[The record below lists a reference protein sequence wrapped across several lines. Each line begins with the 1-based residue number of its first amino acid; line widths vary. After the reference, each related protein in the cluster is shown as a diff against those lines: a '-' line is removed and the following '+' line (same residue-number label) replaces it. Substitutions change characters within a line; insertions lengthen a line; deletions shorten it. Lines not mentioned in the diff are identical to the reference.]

1 MEFATEVKKGLME
14 GVKGI
19 PLAIHS
25 KSIMKASPV
34 SKYAMNPFSSPNMS
48 AQKWKNNINTRF
60 RREAAG
66 EVKRI
71 LFANNANSPALK
83 SQSQFQSQFQPQS
96 QSQSQPL
103 IPKRTQTPTL
113 SPAANP
119 YIPRPSP
126 YLLKTPIN
134 YKTIT
139 SPSNTFPYNTKPR
152 MPELRGGYRKT
163 RKNRLRKNSR
173 KLTRRFVKPKVLRY

>member
-1 MEFATEVKKGLME
+1 MEFATEMKKGIIE

-19 PLAIHS
+19 PLAIRS
-25 KSIMKASPV
+25 KSIMKPSPV
-34 SKYAMNPFSSPNMS
+34 GKYAMNPFSSPNMS

-71 LFANNANSPALK
+71 LFANNANSPAPAPPK
-83 SQSQFQSQFQPQS
+83 SK
-96 QSQSQPL
+96 PL
-103 IPKRTQTPTL
+103 LAKSTSAL
-113 SPAANP
+113 SPTANP

-126 YLLKTPIN
+126 YLLNTPIN

-139 SPSNTFPYNTKPR
+139 SPSNTRPSNTTPKA
-152 MPELRGGYRKT
+152 PELCGGYRKT

-173 KLTRRFVKPKVLRY
+173 KLTRRFVKPKILRY

>member
-1 MEFATEVKKGLME
+1 MEFATEVKKGLIE

-19 PLAIHS
+19 PLAIRS
-25 KSIMKASPV
+25 KYIMKASPV

-60 RREAAG
+60 RREAVG

-71 LFANNANSPALK
+71 LFANNANSPAPAPAPAPAPPK
-83 SQSQFQSQFQPQS
+83 SK
-96 QSQSQPL
+96 PL
-103 IPKRTQTPTL
+103 LAKSTPTL
-113 SPAANP
+113 SPTANP

-134 YKTIT
+134 YKIIT
-139 SPSNTFPYNTKPR
+139 SPSNTRPSNTTPNTTPKA
-152 MPELRGGYRKT
+152 PELRGGYRKT

-173 KLTRRFVKPKVLRY
+173 KLTRRFVKPKIL

>member
-1 MEFATEVKKGLME
+1 MEFATEMKKGIIE

-19 PLAIHS
+19 PLAIRS
-25 KSIMKASPV
+25 KSIMKPSPV
-34 SKYAMNPFSSPNMS
+34 GKYAMNPFSSPNMS

-71 LFANNANSPALK
+71 LFANNANSPAPAPAPPK
-83 SQSQFQSQFQPQS
+83 SK
-96 QSQSQPL
+96 PL
-103 IPKRTQTPTL
+103 LAKSTPTL
-113 SPAANP
+113 SPTANP

-126 YLLKTPIN
+126 YLLNTPIN

-139 SPSNTFPYNTKPR
+139 SPSNTRPSNTTPKA
-152 MPELRGGYRKT
+152 PELRGGYRKT

-173 KLTRRFVKPKVLRY
+173 KLTRRFVKPKILRY

>member
-1 MEFATEVKKGLME
+1 MEFATEVKKGLIE

-19 PLAIHS
+19 PLAIRS

-60 RREAAG
+60 RREAVG

-71 LFANNANSPALK
+71 LFANNANSPAPVATQSKPLLAK
-83 SQSQFQSQFQPQS
+83 STSA
-96 QSQSQPL
+96 
-103 IPKRTQTPTL
+103 L
-113 SPAANP
+113 SPTANP

-139 SPSNTFPYNTKPR
+139 SPSNTRPSNTTPKA
-152 MPELRGGYRKT
+152 PELRGGYRKT

-173 KLTRRFVKPKVLRY
+173 KLTRRFVKPKILRY

>member
-1 MEFATEVKKGLME
+1 MEFATEVKKGLIE

-19 PLAIHS
+19 PLAIRS

-71 LFANNANSPALK
+71 LFANNTNSPAPAPAPPK
-83 SQSQFQSQFQPQS
+83 SK
-96 QSQSQPL
+96 PL
-103 IPKRTQTPTL
+103 LAKSTSAL
-113 SPAANP
+113 SPTANP

-126 YLLKTPIN
+126 YLLKSPIN
-134 YKTIT
+134 YRTIT
-139 SPSNTFPYNTKPR
+139 SPSNTRPSNTTPKA
-152 MPELRGGYRKT
+152 PELRGGYRKT

-173 KLTRRFVKPKVLRY
+173 KLTRRFVKPKILRY

>member
-1 MEFATEVKKGLME
+1 MEFATEVKKGLIE

-71 LFANNANSPALK
+71 LFANNTNSPAQQAQPK
-83 SQSQFQSQFQPQS
+83 SLLAKTPSMPM
-96 QSQSQPL
+96 
-103 IPKRTQTPTL
+103 QTPT
-113 SPAANP
+113 ANP
-119 YIPRPSP
+119 YMSKLSP
-126 YLLKTPIN
+126 YLVKSPIN
-134 YKTIT
+134 YKAII
-139 SPSNTFPYNTKPR
+139 SPSNTNPR
-152 MPELRGGYRKT
+152 IPELRGGYRKT